1 LYRSAP
7 LFFFLGI
14 TVWMCGGVAEA
25 ARIKIPLIREA
36 VVRGG
41 SIYLSDL
48 LPDTSPSEIRIMA
61 RGILVGQSPHPG
73 SIRVLSNGAMVRL
86 LGEENMLNDVDVPEQ
101 ILVRRS
107 GRPITREE
115 VMEAIDTT
123 LRRNEM
129 FATVEIAPA
138 ALRFPA
144 DVLVST
150 ARAELRVT
158 RVEMDR
164 TLHLM
169 KFWLVSGADSAI
181 LPFMVMARPTGGTND
196 LAKMLGLPPIHDTA
210 TGAQSQSN
218 AAAQSR
224 VRVENGVSDL
234 HPEHQPERAV
244 TSVEAGKI
252 ARLHLVSGT
261 GTQIFLTVTALER
274 GAIGQRI
281 RVKIQTTGKIL
292 DAQVVG
298 RGQLEAE
305 Y

>member
-7 LFFFLGI
+7 LFFVLGL
-14 TVWMCGGVAEA
+14 TVWMCGEVAQA

-48 LPDTSPSEIRIMA
+48 LPDTSPSEIRILA
-61 RGILVGQSPHPG
+61 QKILVGQSPQPG
-73 SIRVLSNGAMVRL
+73 SIRVLSNDAMVRL
-86 LGEENMLNDVDVPEQ
+86 LGEEHLLNDVDVPDR

-107 GRPITREE
+107 GRLITKEE
-115 VMEAIDTT
+115 VMEAIRTT

-129 FATVEIAPA
+129 FATVEITPEAVH
-138 ALRFPA
+138 FPA
-144 DVLVST
+144 SVLVST
-150 ARAELRVT
+150 ANADLRVT

-169 KFWLVSGADSAI
+169 KFWLVSGADPAI

-196 LAKMLGLPPIHDTA
+196 LAKMLGLPPIHEPGTA
-210 TGAQSQSN
+210 VTSQSN
-218 AAAQSR
+218 AAKQMS
-224 VRVENGVSDL
+224 VRMENGLSDL
-234 HPEHQPERAV
+234 HPERQPKQGV
-244 TSVEAGKI
+244 TYVEAGKI

-261 GTQIFLTVTALER
+261 MTQIFLTVTALER

-281 RVKIQTTGKIL
+281 RVRIQTTGKIL